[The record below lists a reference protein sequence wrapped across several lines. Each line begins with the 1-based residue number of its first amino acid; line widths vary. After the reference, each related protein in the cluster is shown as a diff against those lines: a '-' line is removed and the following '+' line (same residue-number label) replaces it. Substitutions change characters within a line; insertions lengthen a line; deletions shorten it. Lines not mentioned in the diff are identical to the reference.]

1 MQRAKR
7 RPKDEAVEATLRGWR
22 PTVPSEL
29 PSTAADTA
37 LPTEVLIAAALKK
50 LRLDDQI
57 NEAAVRKAWADIVGP
72 ALAKHSTPRGLRNG
86 VLFVGVAHPTIF
98 MELRTHLKKDVLARL
113 REHLGANLVRDI
125 VFRNEG

>member
-1 MQRAKR
+1 VKR
-7 RPKDEAVEATLRGWR
+7 RPKDEAVQTALREWR
-22 PTVPSEL
+22 PVVPSEL
-29 PSTAADTA
+29 PSTATDTA
-37 LPTEVLIAAALKK
+37 LPTEVLMTAALKK

-57 NEAAVRKAWADIVGP
+57 NEAAIRTAWEEIVGP

-86 VLFVGVAHPTIF
+86 VLFVSVAHPTIF

-113 REHLGANLVRDI
+113 REHLGADRVRDI